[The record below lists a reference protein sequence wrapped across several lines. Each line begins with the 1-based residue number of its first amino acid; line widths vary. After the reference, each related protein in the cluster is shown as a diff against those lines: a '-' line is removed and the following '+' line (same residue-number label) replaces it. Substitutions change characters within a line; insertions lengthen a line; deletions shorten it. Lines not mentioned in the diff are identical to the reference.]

1 MAIVI
6 KAEKDR
12 YFKSHDSALE
22 FGIFKEYQEGST
34 KPLVLIHHVDA
45 DGIFSAQIV
54 IKAIKEFIG
63 NTKISITCVPYNY
76 ERQFDFSSYIKKGSN
91 VIVVDLSLKM
101 NDIKAILKNANSAFI
116 IDHHLTTLREI
127 DSDYKFYKNKIYDRS
142 LGMHI
147 CVKNAGV
154 GLCYNIFKDCVN
166 SYGATFADSVNEK
179 AIGLIDRYDR
189 FGFLSV
195 KDREDC
201 LSIYNFTLRSN
212 QLYINSN
219 MVTELLCNRDYLD
232 KALKFGKEFYDE
244 SVIVNEIRYRAFAKP
259 TTFSFNGNVYN
270 CCYMYGSGNSAVFGN
285 HINDFDFV
293 SLIRKN
299 KDSDGYTVSFYT
311 AKENVDVSEIARSY
325 GGGGHKKAAGSPVK
339 YNIYE
344 EGK

>member
-116 IDHHLTTLREI
+116 IDHHLTTLREF
-127 DSDYKFYKNKIYDRS
+127 DSNYNFFLFLFYYRS

-270 CCYMYGSGNSAVFGN
+270 CCYMYGSGNSSVFFN
-285 HINDFDFV
+285 LFNDFD
-293 SLIRKN
+293 
-299 KDSDGYTVSFYT
+299 
-311 AKENVDVSEIARSY
+311 
-325 GGGGHKKAAGSPVK
+325 
-339 YNIYE
+339 
-344 EGK
+344 

>member
-6 KAEKDR
+6 KAEKDLF
-12 YFKSHDSALE
+12 FKSHDDELQ

-34 KPLVLIHHVDA
+34 KPLVIIHHVDA

-54 IKAIKEFIG
+54 IKAIKEFIST
-63 NTKISITCVPYNY
+63 NDVSITCVPYNY
-76 ERQFDFSSYIKKGSN
+76 ERSFDFSSCIKKGSN

-101 NDIKAILKNANSAFI
+101 NDIKNILKNANSVFI

-127 DSDYKFYKNKIYDRS
+127 DSNYKFYKNKIYDRT

-147 CVKNAGV
+147 CIKNAGV

-166 SYGATFADSVNEK
+166 SYGATLADSVNEK

-189 FGFLSV
+189 FGFLN
-195 KDREDC
+195 KDDRKDC

-212 QLYINSN
+212 QLYVNSE

-244 SVIVNEIRYRAFAKP
+244 SVILNEIRYRAFAKR
-259 TTFSFNGNVYN
+259 TTYVFNNNVYD
-270 CCYMYGSGNSAVFGN
+270 CCYMYGSGNSTTFGD
-285 HINDFDFV
+285 HINEFDFV

-299 KDSDGYTVSFYT
+299 KDTDGYTVSFYT
-311 AKENVDVSEIARSY
+311 AKDDVDVSEIARSY

>member
-6 KAEKDR
+6 KAEKDLF
-12 YFKSHDSALE
+12 FKSHDDDLQFS
-22 FGIFKEYQEGST
+22 IFKEYQEGSN
-34 KPLVLIHHVDA
+34 KPLTIIHHIDA

-54 IKAIKEFIG
+54 IKVIKEFFG
-63 NTKISITCVPYNY
+63 AKDISITNVPYNY
-76 ERQFDFSSYIKKGSN
+76 EKPFDFTSAIKKGSN

-101 NDIKAILKNANSAFI
+101 NDIKSILKNANSLFI

-127 DSDYKFYKNKIYDRS
+127 DSNYKFYKNKIYDRS

-147 CVKNAGV
+147 CIKNAGV
-154 GLCYNIFKDCVN
+154 GLCYKIFKDCVN
-166 SYGATFADSVNEK
+166 SYGATLADSVNEK

-189 FGFLSV
+189 FGFLNE
-195 KDREDC
+195 KDREEC

-212 QLYINSN
+212 QLYINSE
-219 MVTELLCNRDYLD
+219 MVTELLCNKDYLD

-244 SVIVNEIRYRAFAKP
+244 SVIMNEIRYRAFAKQ
-259 TTFSFNGNVYN
+259 TTFTFNGNVYN
-270 CCYMYGSGNSAVFGN
+270 CCYMYGSGNSATFGK
-285 HINDFDFV
+285 HIDEFDFV

-299 KDSDGYTVSFYT
+299 KGTDGYIVSFYT
-311 AKENVDVSEIARSY
+311 SKDNIDVSEIARSF
-325 GGGGHKKAAGSPVK
+325 GGGGHKQAAGSPVK

>member
-127 DSDYKFYKNKIYDRS
+127 DSNYKFYKNKIYDRS

-154 GLCYNIFKDCVN
+154 RLCYNIFKDCVN

-259 TTFSFNGNVYN
+259 TTFSFNGNVYS
-270 CCYMYGSGNSAVFGN
+270 CCYMHGSGNSAVFGN

-299 KDSDGYTVSFYT
+299 KDADGYTVSFYT

-325 GGGGHKKAAGSPVK
+325 GGGGHKKASCSPVK

>member
-1 MAIVI
+1 MAIEI
-6 KAEKDR
+6 KAEKDLF
-12 YFKSHDSALE
+12 FKSHNDDLQ
-22 FGIFKEYQEGST
+22 FGIFKDYQEGSN
-34 KPLVLIHHVDA
+34 KPLVLFHHVDA

-63 NTKISITCVPYNY
+63 SDNISITCVPYNY

-101 NDIKAILKNANSAFI
+101 NHIKNILKFANSLFI

-127 DSDYKFYKNKIYDRS
+127 DSNYKFYKNKIYDRS

-147 CVKNAGV
+147 DIRNAAV
-154 GLCYNIFKDCVN
+154 GLCYDIFKGCTN
-166 SYGATFADSVNEK
+166 TYGTALEDAVNEK
-179 AIGLIDRYDR
+179 AIGYVDRYDR
-189 FGFLSV
+189 FGFIDTE
-195 KDREDC
+195 DRIKC

-212 QLYINSN
+212 QLYIDSD
-219 MVTELLCNRDYLD
+219 MVNEYLCNRDYLD

-244 SVIVNEIRYRAFAKP
+244 SVVLNEIRYRAFAKS
-259 TTFSFNGNVYN
+259 TTYTFNDHVYK
-270 CCYMYGSGNSAVFGN
+270 CCYMYGSGNSASFGN
-285 HINDFDFV
+285 HINEFDFV

-299 KDSDGYTVSFYT
+299 KDNDEYTVSFYT
-311 AKENVDVSEIARSY
+311 ASDNVDVSEIARSL